1 METVPG
7 ENQSMHDAAKQMS
20 RFGAL
25 EANSD
30 EYNESLL
37 LGSSCV
43 IVVVFDVAIQQRF
56 IFLPIGDCRSH
67 DELE

>member
-37 LGSSCV
+37 LGGSSV
-43 IVVVFDVAIQQRF
+43 IFVFNVAIQQRF

-67 DELE
+67 DAIE

>member
-37 LGSSCV
+37 LGSSRV
-43 IVVVFDVAIQQRF
+43 IFVFNVAIQQRF

-67 DELE
+67 DAIE